1 MWLEQR
7 KLNFAPVEVQQ
18 AAEQYTLLIGS
29 SKISLNALKYTY
41 YDYLSHNHSP
51 YELVHHYLQLGKLIS
66 FRELFALLEILTDQN
81 VILNPEWKQFIN
93 LSKVPTTQTTTL
105 GLHIRNETKEKA
117 NPDLLKTLPFF
128 RGLGSELQ
136 ALFIKHTSIHSV
148 KEGTKLCATGETS
161 REMYVLLEGTIGVF
175 KSLPN
180 NQRQLLSSVAIGALV
195 GEGGFLLGK
204 PRSAD
209 LVTLAPTRVAV
220 IQHSPEFDEVIA
232 SGKAEVLQRR
242 FWVMNGLLSSVLF
255 SRLPSETLDNLVF
268 AGQLK
273 EFKANTAVVQEG
285 QPGHSFYI
293 VVQGAISFTK
303 GKELLR
309 AVGQGGIF
317 GEVALMVSGGI
328 RTATATTTKDSLLL
342 EIGQK
347 EFFEVL
353 AQNLNLAK
361 ILEELAWQRDSNTRH
376 TATDL

>member
-18 AAEQYTLLIGS
+18 SSGQYTLLIGN
-29 SKISLNALKYTY
+29 SKITLNALKYTY
-41 YDYLSHNHSP
+41 YDYLSHNNSP
-51 YELVHHYLQLGKLIS
+51 YELVHHYLQMGKLVS
-66 FRELFALLEILTDQN
+66 FRELFALLEVLTDHN

-93 LSKVPTTQTTTL
+93 LSKTPSAQTTTL
-105 GLHIRNETKEKA
+105 GLQIRKETKEKA
-117 NPDLLKTLPFF
+117 NPDLLKSLPFF

-136 ALFIKHTSIHSV
+136 ELFIKHTSIHSV
-148 KEGTKLCATGETS
+148 KEGTKLCSTGETS
-161 REMYVLLEGTIGVF
+161 REMYVLLDGTIGVF

-180 NQRQLLSSVAIGALV
+180 NQRQLLSSVAVGALV

-209 LVTLAPTRVAV
+209 LVTLAPTKLAV
-220 IQHSPEFDEVIA
+220 IQHSAEFDEVIA

-273 EFKANTAVVQEG
+273 EFKANTVVVQEG

-293 VVQGAISFTK
+293 VIQGAVSFKK
-303 GKELLR
+303 GQDLLR

-342 EIGQK
+342 EIGQR

-361 ILEELAWQRDSNTRH
+361 ILEDLAWQRDSSTRH